1 MSGVADSRF
10 ALSLVARRVEANR
23 PAIPSEYE

>member
-1 MSGVADSRF
+1 VADLRF

-23 PAIPSEYE
+23 PAILEYE